1 MLSAAPGRLEGLRI
15 IVANLDVHDLARDVL
30 AKVLSAL
37 GAEVVLL
44 PGDSQPAAVIVAAVQ
59 EAADL
64 AVVSSYNGAALRQAS
79 EMSQTARRLEFGGA
93 IIMGGVLNE
102 DLGGPVP
109 VDVADRIRAQGIHCL
124 DDLRGLPDLIGKL
137 TVPG

>member
-1 MLSAAPGRLEGLRI
+1 MEGLRI
-15 IVANLDVHDLARDVL
+15 ILANLDVHDLARDVL

-79 EMSQTARRLEFGGA
+79 EMSQAAQRFEFEGA

-109 VDVADRIRAQGIHCL
+109 ADVTDRIRAQGIHCL
-124 DDLRGLPDLIGKL
+124 DDLRALPGVIIKVTD
-137 TVPG
+137 PG